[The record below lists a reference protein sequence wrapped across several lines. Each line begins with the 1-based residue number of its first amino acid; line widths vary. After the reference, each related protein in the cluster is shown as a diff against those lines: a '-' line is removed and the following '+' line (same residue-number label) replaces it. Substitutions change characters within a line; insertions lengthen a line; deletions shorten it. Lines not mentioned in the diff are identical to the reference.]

1 MKPLSVLLVSDFNL
15 GNFARYL
22 ENDEGSPPITP
33 ILAPFG
39 QVTPTLIEP
48 VTEDRRPDCAL
59 VWTSPEHVSPTFA
72 RCLDHQGD
80 DLAAIL
86 SEVDAYCAA
95 VQRLARAV
103 DLVFVPTW
111 VPIVERAESLLLGM
125 RPPAGRSRLL
135 LDMNVRLAQNLEA
148 SSNVHLLDP
157 ARWMETGEGPPR
169 DPRLWYEAKVPFS
182 NEVFRA
188 AAGDLKSC
196 LRGLRGGAR
205 KIILLDL
212 DDTLWGGL
220 VGDIGWEKLRLGG
233 HDAAGEAYVDFQRA
247 LQALTRRGVILG
259 VVSKNEAD
267 TALEAVDRHPEMV
280 LRREDFAGWRINR
293 DDKARNIVELMHELN
308 LGLDSAVF
316 IDDSAVERARVREAL
331 PEVLVPDWPADC
343 RLFPRALAALRC
355 FDVPAVTAEDAART
369 KMYVSERSRTELL
382 ERVGSVDAW
391 IKSLQIRV
399 EVERVGH
406 GSFDR
411 ALQLL
416 NKTNQMNLAPRR
428 LTGPEFE
435 AWLAGPGRVSW
446 CFRVSDRLGDSGLTG
461 LLSVEPREGVAE
473 IRDFVLSCRVMGRK
487 VEETMLHVAVDH
499 ARSAGLREV
508 RATYAPT
515 PKNVPFRAFLERAGF
530 PAREGEHVFVW
541 PADVDC
547 PVPDA
552 VECSK

>member
-1 MKPLSVLLVSDFNL
+1 MPPLSALLVSDFNL
-15 GNFARYL
+15 GNFSRYL
-22 ENDEGSPPITP
+22 EHDEEVPPVTP
-33 ILAPFG
+33 IVAPFG
-39 QVTPTLIEP
+39 QVMPALLEP
-48 VTEDRRPDCAL
+48 VATDRRPDCAV

-72 RCLDHQGD
+72 RCLEHQDHD
-80 DLAAIL
+80 PEAIL
-86 SEVDAYCAA
+86 AEVDAYCAA
-95 VQRLARAV
+95 VQAFSRGV

-111 VPIVERAESLLLGM
+111 VPTVDRPGSLLLAM
-125 RPPAGRSRLL
+125 RPREGGARVL
-135 LDMNVRLAQNLEA
+135 LDMNVRLAENLHA
-148 SSNVHLLDP
+148 SSNVHLLD
-157 ARWMETGEGPPR
+157 ATRWMETGDGPPR
-169 DPRLWYEAKVPFS
+169 DPKLWYLAKVPFS

-188 AAGDLKSC
+188 AVRDVKSC
-196 LRGLRGGAR
+196 LRGIRGGAR

-220 VGDIGWEKLRLGG
+220 VGDVGWEKLRLGG

-259 VVSKNEAD
+259 IISKNEAE
-267 TALEAVDRHPEMV
+267 TALEAIDRHPEMV

-293 DDKARNIVELMHELN
+293 DDKARNIVELMDELN
-308 LGLDSAVF
+308 LGLDAAVF

-355 FDVPAVTAEDAART
+355 FDVPTVTAEDAVRT
-369 KMYVSERSRTELL
+369 RMYVSERSRAELL

-399 EVERVGH
+399 EVERVGN
-406 GSFDR
+406 GTFDR

-416 NKTNQMNLAPRR
+416 NKTNQMNLATRR
-428 LTGPEFE
+428 LTEHEFKE
-435 AWLAGPGRVSW
+435 WLAGAGRVSW

-461 LLSVEPREGVAE
+461 LLSVEHRDDVAE
-473 IRDFVLSCRVMGRK
+473 IRDFVLSCRVMSRK
-487 VEETMLHVAVDH
+487 VEETMLHVAVDY
-499 ARSAGLREV
+499 ARAAGLREV

-552 VECSK
+552 VACSK